1 MKLIKYKWP
10 DVNKIL
16 LNVKDPFKSKYQLL
30 TNGRENVEID
40 ILKNPE
46 ALIDY
51 SQTIDDVYENFVWW
65 YNIRYGI

>member
-65 YNIRYGI
+65 YDIRYGI

>member
-16 LNVKDPFKSKYQLL
+16 LNVKDPFKSKYQVL

-65 YNIRYGI
+65 YDIRYGI